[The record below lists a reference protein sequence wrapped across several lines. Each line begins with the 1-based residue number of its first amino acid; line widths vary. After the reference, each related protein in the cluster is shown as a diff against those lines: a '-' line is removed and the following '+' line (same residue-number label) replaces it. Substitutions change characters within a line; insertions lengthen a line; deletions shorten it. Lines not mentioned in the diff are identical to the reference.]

1 MLSTKIYLLAKT
13 ISCLTLISCGSQDFN
28 RAEPPIQNN
37 SSLTGNDSEVAKSTS
52 AIEDVLVRDDQ
63 QSMGSIEFKIPPKAC
78 SEKVV
83 DFDLTP
89 EGKSIAS
96 GKRVLDQYR
105 SWGIRIEA
113 QNNRSKL
120 EDVAITF
127 DSANP
132 TGKDTDLATPGYG
145 PGNSVALHNLLII
158 PEYLTDNNGD
168 GLVDDPNDSSKGGVI
183 IFHFDQPTEIQSIDM
198 IDIEGKKTSIKLYD
212 AATEVIRTDVP
223 SRGDNSVQTIRWE
236 KKPKVVKLKV
246 LLEGS
251 GAVDNLRICLGGET
265 NK

>member
-1 MLSTKIYLLAKT
+1 MLSTKIYLLAMT
-13 ISCLTLISCGSQDFN
+13 IPCLTLISCGSQDFN
-28 RAEPPIQNN
+28 RAAPPIQND
-37 SSLTGNDSEVAKSTS
+37 SSLTGNDSELAKSTS

-63 QSMGSIEFKIPPKAC
+63 QSMGSIEFKVPPKGC

-83 DFDLTP
+83 DFDITP

-96 GKRVLDQYR
+96 GKIILDQYL

-113 QNNRSKL
+113 KNNRRKL

-132 TGKDTDLATPGYG
+132 TGNAADLATPGYG

-158 PEYLTDNNGD
+158 PEYLTDRNGD

-183 IFHFDQPTEIQSIDM
+183 IFHFDQATEIHSLDM
-198 IDIEGKKTSIKLYD
+198 IDMEDKLTYIKLYD
-212 AATEVIRTDVP
+212 AANEEIRTDVP

-236 KKPKVVKLKV
+236 KKPKVVKVKV

-251 GAVDNLRICLGGET
+251 GAVDNLRICLGG
-265 NK
+265 